1 MMTIIKRPSQK
12 IFGFFRAH
20 SLRINERGF
29 VFLELAV
36 GLPLIV
42 VLLLSLNNL
51 FTNSWTKCK
60 YMIADFILQ
69 QEMESAMDRIVA
81 DARIAY
87 DIEDPAKYN
96 RLRFYQHELKSAKN
110 INNRYNDSKPWYK
123 LNDGKIYHNG
133 NTSPITG
140 SSVLSGTYIWK
151 FEYYQE
157 PNHPKLLYVSL
168 EAESM
173 QSKHRIILKTEVFM
187 RGLQNE

>member
-1 MMTIIKRPSQK
+1 MKITKRQSQK
-12 IFGFFRAH
+12 IFGFFRLH
-20 SLRINERGF
+20 SLNINEHGF
-29 VFLELAV
+29 VFLEFAV

-87 DIEDPAKYN
+87 DIENPELYG
-96 RLRFYQHELKSAKN
+96 RLKFYQHGGLKSAKN
-110 INNRYNDSKPWYK
+110 IKNRHNDDKPWYK
-123 LNDGKIYHNG
+123 LSNGKIYHNWES
-133 NTSPITG
+133 SPITG
-140 SSVLSGTYIWK
+140 DNILSGTYIWK
-151 FEYYQE
+151 FEYHQAA
-157 PNHPKLLYVSL
+157 NHPKLLYISL

-173 QSKHRIILKTEVFM
+173 RSRHRFILKTEVFM